1 MGFRAGSLLKT
12 GSSGNQSTTH
22 RIHHKGNPFFEDIDS
37 LISYFILYQIMVKT
51 ASCCVAEN
59 GAAAVAT
66 YWYQV
71 HCPRVHQ
78 VGKKHATRKV
88 RNGTA
93 VQHRTSKI
101 WASSFLSPSFVSN
114 DDLNSLHFTSDL
126 KTSLPGK
133 RKRAFR
139 VSG

>member
-1 MGFRAGSLLKT
+1 M
-12 GSSGNQSTTH
+12 
-22 RIHHKGNPFFEDIDS
+22 
-37 LISYFILYQIMVKT
+37 
-51 ASCCVAEN
+51 
-59 GAAAVAT
+59 
-66 YWYQV
+66 
-71 HCPRVHQ
+71 
-78 VGKKHATRKV
+78 GKKHATGRV
-88 RNGTA
+88 TNGTA

-114 DDLNSLHFTSDL
+114 DHLNSLHFTSDL